1 MPEFPEVFTITNN
14 LNELLSGSKLIE
26 VEILDYHPKVSSIE
40 EFSNLINEDIL
51 EVKNISKSIIFE
63 FSNGKRIVSHLAMT
77 GRFRFAKEKQNF
89 GWDKLRFKFTKN
101 NEEFYINFTD
111 TRKFGKLE
119 ISQKLPKEIFPNPL
133 KYSDKEIEK
142 ITNKILNSSK
152 TIKELLLDQNIF
164 SGLGNIYSND
174 TLHISKV
181 NPQTKGKDLTKEK
194 IILIIKNAQEILK
207 EGIDLGGSSL
217 YDKMYT
223 DIYGKEGKYQD
234 NFKIYNLKNCKN
246 CGNKITKIKLGG
258 RGTFFCEIC
267 LNNNWIL
274 NTLCAIFL

>member
-1 MPEFPEVFTITNN
+1 MPEFPEVLTITNN

-223 DIYGKEGKYQD
+223 DIYGQEGKYQD

-267 LNNNWIL
+267 LNNN
-274 NTLCAIFL
+274 